1 MVVILDTSGVRAK
14 VRAKVRARARFR
26 VMGGTSWYDWEVLM
40 VLEGGTS
47 WVRVGQG

>member
-26 VMGGTSWYDWEVLM
+26 VMGRTS
-40 VLEGGTS
+40 
-47 WVRVGQG
+47 